1 MKQLFTNHLGLRIFS
16 FTNLQ
21 IWKKCRKKDTDH
33 VKTIKKFKQ
42 FKKLV
47 LLKKH
52 NN

>member
-21 IWKKCRKKDTDH
+21 IWKKWREKGIDG
-33 VKTIKKFKQ
+33 VKTVKMFKQ
-42 FKKLV
+42 FKKLI